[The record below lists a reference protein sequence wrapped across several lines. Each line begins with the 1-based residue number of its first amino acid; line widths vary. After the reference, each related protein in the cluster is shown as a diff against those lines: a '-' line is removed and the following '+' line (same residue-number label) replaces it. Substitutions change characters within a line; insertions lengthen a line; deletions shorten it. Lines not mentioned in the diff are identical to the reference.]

1 MKNFLKLLT
10 LSAFIFSISGN
21 IGANTYGSLNTYHN
35 DFFNTTTTTGYLG
48 NNSVNLTTSHNDFFN
63 TTSTYGTIGSYSYRA
78 ETSYNDFFDTSTTYI
93 YIH

>member
-1 MKNFLKLLT
+1 MKNLLKILT

-21 IGANTYGSLNTYHN
+21 IEANTYGYLNTYHN

-48 NNSVNLTTSHNDFFN
+48 NDSINLTTSHNDFFD

-78 ETSYNDFFDTSTTYI
+78 ETTYNDFFDTSTTYI

>member
-21 IGANTYGSLNTYHN
+21 IEANTYGSLNTYHN

-48 NNSVNLTTSHNDFFN
+48 NNSVNLTTSHNDLFNTTNTYGTVGSYNVRVHTTHNEFFN
-63 TTSTYGTIGSYSYRA
+63 TSSS
-78 ETSYNDFFDTSTTYI
+78 YI
-93 YIH
+93 YID